1 MKSIALYEVGMQLA
15 NIFRNEHILIDSL
28 SIETFIERFTFTAK
42 VSEIT
47 FDKEK
52 QEI

>member
-1 MKSIALYEVGMQLA
+1 MKSSALYETGMQLA
-15 NIFRNEHILIDSL
+15 DIFRNEHILIDSL
-28 SIETFIERFTFTAK
+28 SIETFIERFVFTAK
-42 VSEIT
+42 VSEIN